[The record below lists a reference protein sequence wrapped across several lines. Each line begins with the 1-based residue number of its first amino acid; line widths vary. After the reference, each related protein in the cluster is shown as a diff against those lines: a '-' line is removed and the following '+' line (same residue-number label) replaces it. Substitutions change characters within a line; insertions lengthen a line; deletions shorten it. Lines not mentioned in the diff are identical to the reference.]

1 MNKDLKEKLIKKLK
15 EAKIPTDVK
24 IPEFYL
30 RIQNIINNCPE
41 PCLEYLE
48 IMVNED
54 KEKIYDRLRIHK
66 DINFTILFSLYA
78 EFGDVLFQNM
88 RNYMRYNSF
97 SGESVYKCLLTI
109 DMFINTDIIYSY
121 LKTKN
126 IIKLNSFQRE
136 ILFSQIFYNEY
147 LKIPCFIVSKDAHTL
162 NFPVFQKSRKNKD
175 NAQYSCK
182 QNSITISE
190 RHLYHSTGY
199 QIYNS
204 ILHEL
209 VHLHQK
215 NIYSLDYDKPDD
227 LKKRYKDVQY
237 CDIHVRIPNFVISA
251 KYLRSKN
258 RNVYVLSNTFYYIN
272 TDEIEANNI
281 SRKKSNDLM
290 LNMNDYDIEIS
301 LDAKI
306 YNLILEV
313 QYEKFKT
320 RYHIAELDNNMIQ
333 SEYNY
338 AIYHLMHNENPESY
352 LQAMIMYDVMNIIIC
367 QAYIDAGLT
376 FDEDRFKLET
386 MNAVLEQ
393 YGFSKENFQ

>member
-1 MNKDLKEKLIKKLK
+1 MDKDLKEKLIKKLK

-147 LKIPCFIVSKDAHTL
+147 LKIPCFIATTNWDTINWISVKKA
-162 NFPVFQKSRKNKD
+162 RKVDYYAKYASN
-175 NAQYSCK
+175 Y
-182 QNSITISE
+182 ITINE
-190 RHLYHSTGY
+190 YHLYHSTGY
-199 QIYNS
+199 QIYKT
-204 ILHEL
+204 IIHEL
-209 VHLHQK
+209 VHFHQHAGQLFYV
-215 NIYSLDYDKPDD
+215 NKPDI
-227 LKKRYKDVQY
+227 LKKNTKLYNGQY
-237 CDIHVRIPNFVISA
+237 CDMQTGSSFLINHL
-251 KYLRSKN
+251 KYVSSKN
-258 RNVYVLSNTFYYIN
+258 KNISNLSRMFYYMTTN
-272 TDEIEANNI
+272 EIEA
-281 SRKKSNDLM
+281 
-290 LNMNDYDIEIS
+290 YDIAYKKTKE
-301 LDAKI
+301 LMKI
-306 YNLILEV
+306 LNDNDEKLLIKENIHQNNV
-313 QYEKFKT
+313 KKQYDKIRE
-320 RYHIAELDNNMIQ
+320 RYHIDQLDNNTIQ
-333 SEYNY
+333 EEYNY
-338 AIYHLMHNENPESY
+338 AIYHLQYNENPKSY
-352 LQAMIMYDVMNIIIC
+352 FQAMLMYDIMNVIIC
-367 QAYIDAGLT
+367 QDYINAGLT

-393 YGFSKENFQ
+393 YGFSKESFQ

>member
-1 MNKDLKEKLIKKLK
+1 
-15 EAKIPTDVK
+15 
-24 IPEFYL
+24 
-30 RIQNIINNCPE
+30 
-41 PCLEYLE
+41 
-48 IMVNED
+48 MVNED

-190 RHLYHSTGY
+190 YHLYHSTGY
-199 QIYNS
+199 QIYKT
-204 ILHEL
+204 IIHEL
-209 VHLHQK
+209 VHFHQHAGQLFYV
-215 NIYSLDYDKPDD
+215 NKPDI
-227 LKKRYKDVQY
+227 LKKNTKLYNGQY
-237 CDIHVRIPNFVISA
+237 CDMQTGSSFLINHL
-251 KYLRSKN
+251 KYVSSKN
-258 RNVYVLSNTFYYIN
+258 KNISNLSRMFYYMTTN
-272 TDEIEANNI
+272 EIEA
-281 SRKKSNDLM
+281 
-290 LNMNDYDIEIS
+290 YDIAYKKTKE
-301 LDAKI
+301 LMKI
-306 YNLILEV
+306 LNDNDEKLLIKENIHQNNV
-313 QYEKFKT
+313 KKQYDKIRE
-320 RYHIAELDNNMIQ
+320 RYYIDQLDNNMIQ
-333 SEYNY
+333 NEYNH
-338 AIYHLMHNENPESY
+338 AICHLMYNEKPESY
-352 LQAMIMYDVMNIIIC
+352 LQAMLMYDIMNVIIC
-367 QAYIDAGLT
+367 QDYIDAGLT
-376 FDEDRFKLET
+376 FDEDRFKLKT